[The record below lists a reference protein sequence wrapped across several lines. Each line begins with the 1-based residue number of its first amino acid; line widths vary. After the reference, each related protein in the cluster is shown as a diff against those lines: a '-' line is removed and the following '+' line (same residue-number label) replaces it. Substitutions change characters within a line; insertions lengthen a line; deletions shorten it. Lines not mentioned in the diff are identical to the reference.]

1 MSPPPPGPRARTAQA
16 LLRPARATLGD
27 GLGNHD
33 NALNFVRLVL
43 AVVVII
49 VHAAPLGGFPDLPW
63 HFLSGTAVNGFFA
76 IPGFLIA
83 GSRVQTSLTAFVW
96 RRLLRIFPAYWT
108 TLVLTAFV
116 VAPVAGAVGHERWDG
131 GSAVSYV
138 VDNAALRIHQ
148 WHIDD
153 LLRSVP
159 YPEVWNGSLWSLEFE
174 GLAYIAAGL
183 LLGLAAVRCRPLLWL
198 TALLLAV
205 LCVQVLALGPLDISS
220 SHYLLGLRLAGFF
233 LAGMVLWAARHHVRV
248 TWWLALPAMV
258 IVCAG
263 RWMAEPW
270 GWTLTAL
277 PLAYAVLWLGSVLPL
292 RIGARNDLSY
302 GVYIYAFPLQQLLVV
317 SGATSVLGYWGYCA
331 VSVAVTLPV
340 AWLSWT
346 LIERPA
352 LSLKG
357 LVR

>member
-76 IPGFLIA
+76 ISGFLIA
-83 GSRVQTSLTAFVW
+83 GSSVQTSLTAFVW

-148 WHIDD
+148 WHIED
-153 LLRSVP
+153 LLHDVP
-159 YPEVWNGSLWSLEFE
+159 YPEVWNGSLWSLEYE
-174 GLAYIAAGL
+174 GLAYIVAGL
-183 LLGLAAVRCRPLLWL
+183 LLGVAAVRRRPLPWL
-198 TALLLAV
+198 AALLLTV
-205 LCVQVLALGPLDISS
+205 LCLQVLAFGALDIAS
-220 SHYLLGLRLAGFF
+220 SHYRLGLRLAGFF
-233 LAGMVLWAARHHVRV
+233 LAGMVLWAARHRVRV
-248 TWWLALPAMV
+248 TWWLAVPAV
-258 IVCAG
+258 VVVCAG

-277 PLAYAVLWLGSVLPL
+277 PVAYVVLWLGAVLPL

-302 GVYIYAFPLQQLLVV
+302 GAYIYAFPLQQLLVV
-317 SGATSVLGYWGYCA
+317 SGAASVLGYWAFCA

-346 LIERPA
+346 LLEKPA
-352 LSLKG
+352 LQWKT

>member
-1 MSPPPPGPRARTAQA
+1 MVRR
-16 LLRPARATLGD
+16 RP
-27 GLGNHD
+27 
-33 NALNFVRLVL
+33 
-43 AVVVII
+43 
-49 VHAAPLGGFPDLPW
+49 LPW
-63 HFLSGTAVNGFFA
+63 
-76 IPGFLIA
+76 
-83 GSRVQTSLTAFVW
+83 
-96 RRLLRIFPAYWT
+96 
-108 TLVLTAFV
+108 
-116 VAPVAGAVGHERWDG
+116 
-131 GSAVSYV
+131 
-138 VDNAALRIHQ
+138 
-148 WHIDD
+148 
-153 LLRSVP
+153 
-159 YPEVWNGSLWSLEFE
+159 
-174 GLAYIAAGL
+174 LA
-183 LLGLAAVRCRPLLWL
+183 
-198 TALLLAV
+198 ALLLAV
-205 LCVQVLALGPLDISS
+205 LCLQVLAFGPLDIGS

-317 SGATSVLGYWGYCA
+317 SGATSVLGYWGYSA